1 MSRSIKIQPQPGVR
15 SLDTEESADPYVS
28 KLIKLIPAEII
39 GVYLSVFNLIGME
52 GESGPS
58 RNTLHLI
65 VFGLILVI
73 TPFYLKRVAKIK
85 ENRQVIFCLVAFI
98 IWTFSLGGPVENL
111 MIGPYSVKFLG
122 TVFLPIYTLLIPLVY
137 NTTATQ

>member
-1 MSRSIKIQPQPGVR
+1 MSRSIKIKDQPGVR
-15 SLDTEESADPYVS
+15 TLDPPESSDPYVS

-58 RNTLHLI
+58 RDTLHLI

-85 ENRQVIFCLVAFI
+85 ENRQIVFCVFAFVIWVF
-98 IWTFSLGGPVENL
+98 TLGGPIENL
-111 MIGPYSVKFLG
+111 AVGPYSVKFLG
-122 TVFLPIYTLLIPLVY
+122 AIFLPIYTLLIPLFY
-137 NTTATQ
+137 DTQTE